1 MKKKYKLISDKNI
14 EIRKKMKFF
23 IILNDEIFWLK
34 LQKLENAL
42 HRIYRYREYRT
53 KFLIPWKKIMNS
65 FIENYKLIE
74 NDKREST
81 EILFELLSSKEICEQ
96 KD

>member
-1 MKKKYKLISDKNI
+1 MWKNKKILSLEEKEK
-14 EIRKKMKFF
+14 RKKMKFF
-23 IILNDEIFWLK
+23 KLLNDEIFWLK
-34 LQKLENAL
+34 LQRLEYAL

-74 NDKREST
+74 NDKRENT
-81 EILFELLSSKEICEQ
+81 EILFDLLSICEE
-96 KD
+96 